1 MGGQSSPGAGGGMS
15 PRLWLVLAVIVV
27 FAAATGGAYVK
38 GRADGKAVERAAAQ
52 QEIEDW
58 RTNADAA
65 YSLYLEARDKKVAQ
79 YRTIT
84 PTVEAA
90 KHATPDL
97 PDCRTGDD
105 WMRIY
110 RENAAIANG
119 TAVSTGPS
127 GPDGA
132 DPR

>member
-1 MGGQSSPGAGGGMS
+1 MS
-15 PRLWLVLAVIVV
+15 ILDPRLWLAFLLVLGVAS
-27 FAAATGGAYVK
+27 GAGYLK

-52 QEIEDW
+52 KEIEDW

-65 YSLYLEARDKKVAQ
+65 YSLYLEARDRKQVE

-84 PTVEAA
+84 KTVEAA
-90 KHATPDL
+90 KHATPDI

-110 RENAAIANG
+110 RETAAIANG
-119 TAVSTGPS
+119 AAVPAGVGRPN
-127 GPDGA
+127 GA
-132 DPR
+132 DSGRASDVRP

>member
-1 MGGQSSPGAGGGMS
+1 MS
-15 PRLWLVLAVIVV
+15 ILDPRLWLAFLLVLGVAS
-27 FAAATGGAYVK
+27 GAGYVK
-38 GRADGKAVERAAAQ
+38 GRSDGKAVARAAAQ
-52 QEIEDW
+52 QEIDNW
-58 RTNADAA
+58 RTNAEAA
-65 YSLYLEARDKKVAQ
+65 YSLYVEARDKKAIQ

-119 TAVSTGPS
+119 AAVPA
-127 GPDGA
+127 GA
-132 DPR
+132 GDSDRLDAR

>member
-1 MGGQSSPGAGGGMS
+1 MS
-15 PRLWLVLAVIVV
+15 PRLWLVLAVIAV
-27 FAAATGGAYVK
+27 FGATTGGAYVK

-65 YSLYLEARDKKVAQ
+65 YSLYLESRDKKGAQ
-79 YRTIT
+79 YRTLT

-110 RENAAIANG
+110 RDNAAIANG
-119 TAVSTGPS
+119 TAVPASTGS
-127 GPDGA
+127 A
-132 DPR
+132 DRADAR

>member
-1 MGGQSSPGAGGGMS
+1 MTLLDPRFWLALLLALGAAGGAG
-15 PRLWLVLAVIVV
+15 
-27 FAAATGGAYVK
+27 YVK

-52 QEIEDW
+52 KEIEDW

-65 YSLYLEARDKKVAQ
+65 YSLYLEARDKKQ
-79 YRTIT
+79 IEYRTIT
-84 PTVEAA
+84 KTVEAA

-119 TAVSTGPS
+119 TAMPA
-127 GPDGA
+127 GA
-132 DPR
+132 GSADRTDAR